1 MSDRPTPVIVYLS
14 GHFRGKTHRLW
25 GEELR
30 IGTASTADIQ
40 VAAHELPP
48 GADASVSGG
57 DLARL
62 ALRGQTYELEVAP
75 GAEIWVNGERVE
87 RRVLASGD
95 LLEIGEGGPV
105 LRFRLYEPGTQPYNS
120 MAEVYSECRDCVRHG
135 GRGLFERLRIL
146 LFGAPVELVT
156 QTSPRF
162 RLNLVIALVLVLVMM
177 GALTYHSVRLERDLA
192 AERVKVNRLL
202 AELMERTER
211 QSFSAEDLA
220 SARRGIEDQLTDT
233 LARVEALESR
243 AGSRERVIS
252 TATRSVVFL
261 QGSYG
266 FVEADSGRPLRLA
279 APGDQDPR
287 VAEVPVTVRGSGPII
302 EILYTGTAFVATA
315 DGLLLSNRHV
325 ALPWEF
331 DETAQLVAQAG
342 FTPVMQRFRGF
353 LPGVAEPFDVEHV
366 RSSAQADLAVLR
378 CALQGGQVP
387 PLRLSDEPPRA
398 GEEVIVL
405 GYPTGMHALL
415 ARIDTPYVEALLASG
430 PLDFWKVAERL
441 AADGHIAPLATLGI
455 VGQVSSGS
463 VVYDAQTTHGGSGG
477 PVLDLSGEVV
487 AVNAA
492 VVPEFGGSNLGV
504 PADRALPLL
513 AEKPE

>member
-1 MSDRPTPVIVYLS
+1 VIVYLS
-14 GHFRGKTHRLW
+14 GHLRGKTNRLW

-30 IGTASTADIQ
+30 VGTAGTADIQ
-40 VAAHELPP
+40 VAEHELPP
-48 GADASVSGG
+48 GAAQSVSGG
-57 DLARL
+57 ELANL
-62 ALRGQTYELEVAP
+62 VLRGQTYELEAAP
-75 GAEIWVNGERVE
+75 GAQIWVNGKRVE

-105 LRFRLYEPGTQPYNS
+105 LRFRLYEPGTQPYKS
-120 MAEVYSECRDCVRHG
+120 MAEVYSDCRDCVRHE
-135 GRGLFERLRIL
+135 GRGLFQRLRIL
-146 LFGAPVELVT
+146 LYGAPRDLVT
-156 QTSPRF
+156 QTSPRL
-162 RLNLVIALVLVLVMM
+162 RISLVIALALVLLMM
-177 GALTYHSVRLERDLA
+177 AALTYRNLRLEGRLA
-192 AERVKVNRLL
+192 AERAKVDRLL
-202 AELMERTER
+202 TELMQRTES
-211 QSFSAEDLA
+211 QTFSAEDMDQ
-220 SARRGIEDQLTDT
+220 ARRGLEDQLSDT

-252 TATRSVVFL
+252 AATRSVVFL
-261 QGSYG
+261 QGAYG

-279 APGDQDPR
+279 TPGDRDPR
-287 VAEVPVTVRGSGPII
+287 VSDGPVTVEGSGPII

-331 DETAQLVAQAG
+331 DETAKLVTQAG
-342 FTPVMQRFRGF
+342 FTPVMIRFRGF
-353 LPGVAEPFDVEHV
+353 LPGMTEPFDVEHV
-366 RSSAQADLAVLR
+366 RSSEQADVAVLH
-378 CALQGGQVP
+378 CALQAGEVA
-387 PLRLSDEPPRA
+387 PLQLSAEPPRA

-415 ARIDTPYVEALLASG
+415 ARIETPYVEAMLARG
-430 PLDFWKVAERL
+430 PLDFWDVAERL

-463 VVYDAQTTHGGSGG
+463 VVYDAETTHGGSGG
-477 PVLDLSGEVV
+477 PVLDLGGEVV

-504 PADRALPLL
+504 PADQAVVLL
-513 AEKPE
+513 ADKAE